1 GAELESG
8 TTATHNKI
16 AASAYKVGIC
26 LDYVSRNLAKDG
38 ALIGFAY
45 PTENLVSITSP
56 IALVKNCANADNG
69 KLLYDY
75 ILSKEGQEI
84 LVANNLTTVRGD
96 VTGGKGLSIDEIAKR
111 SMKVDDV
118 YLAEHS
124 AEILE
129 SFDKIFK

>member
-1 GAELESG
+1 
-8 TTATHNKI
+8 
-16 AASAYKVGIC
+16 
-26 LDYVSRNLAKDG
+26 
-38 ALIGFAY
+38 
-45 PTENLVSITSP
+45 P